1 MADRQP
7 AKATWWSVTAF
18 NEEIALLEDASRYP
32 PEVKKIYGGRE
43 KCPETG
49 KEHFQGCVVLHTQ
62 QRLSWFKSWLKTA
75 HLEPAKHK
83 EALKKYAMKEDTATG
98 DKLERTNPLKH
109 FTADEIC
116 LELARKIFKQ
126 YKTRPMDKEPK
137 DWFWQAVNIILIEN
151 PKMAA
156 QLMNP
161 SLKGF
166 WCETREVWV
175 TLAQAEDDEIEKAI
189 SNGSDTDEE

>member
-1 MADRQP
+1 MA
-7 AKATWWSVTAF
+7 AKPNKSTWWSVTAF
-18 NEEIALLEDASRYP
+18 NDEIALLEDKSHYP
-32 PEVKKIYGGRE
+32 PEVKTVFGGRE

-49 KEHFQGCVVLHTQ
+49 KEHFQGCVQLYTQ
-62 QRLSWFKSWLKTA
+62 QRMSWFKSWLKTA
-75 HLEPAKHK
+75 HLEPARHK
-83 EALKKYAMKEDTATG
+83 DALIKYAMKEDTATG
-98 DKLERTNPLKH
+98 EKLERTNPLKH

-137 DWFWQAVNIILIEN
+137 DWFWTAANTMLLED
-151 PKMAA
+151 PKLAG

-175 TLAQAEDDEIEKAI
+175 TLAQAEHDEIENIINNA
-189 SNGSDTDEE
+189 SDNDEE